1 MTEQAISPLRRR
13 VMEDMTMRK
22 FAQRTQHDYLQRVK
36 DFASYLADVCM
47 AIAAAALVLMIVVGL
62 LRWRPRQRLCLGIA
76 RESAFSKTPHSASSE
91 GFSTTGHQRS
101 GPRPPFYFRELQ
113 LSELPYPTQSG
124 IKRFIAAFPDAAKR
138 TDRIGFD
145 MMEIHAQHGL
155 IHNFLSPFANKR
167 TYEYCGSLRG
177 RT

>member
-101 GPRPPFYFRELQ
+101 GPRPLFY
-113 LSELPYPTQSG
+113 SELAYPTQSG

-138 TDRIGFD
+138 ADRIGFD

-155 IHNFLSPFANKR
+155 IHNFLPPFANKR
-167 TYEYCGSLRG
+167 TYEYCGSL
-177 RT
+177 